1 MLCGTEDWRSWDEL
15 APSVRTGERAWDR
28 AHGVPVFE
36 YYARHPEG
44 SARFNAAMAEHT
56 REAAPAIVARGDFAR
71 FGTVMDVGGGDGT
84 LVAAIIRAHEE
95 LEGIVFDVPAGLA
108 SADATLAA
116 AGVADRCRL
125 VAGDVFASVPAGA
138 DAYVL
143 KQVLHDWD
151 DERVA
156 AILRNCRAAMRPGA
170 RLLVLERT
178 VPELVG
184 ADDARTLLLD
194 VLMLVLTGGRERTE
208 REFRGLLEAAGFAT
222 ATFSEPLEPSG
233 YRLIEAAP
241 A

>member
-1 MLCGTEDWRSWDEL
+1 M
-15 APSVRTGERAWDR
+15 
-28 AHGVPVFE
+28 
-36 YYARHPEG
+36 
-44 SARFNAAMAEHT
+44 SAA
-56 REAAPAIVARGDFAR
+56 
-71 FGTVMDVGGGDGT
+71 
-84 LVAAIIRAHEE
+84 